1 MQRIIT
7 PWFKSEK
14 YLEMLSKDCPKCTCV
29 DTYCVYLGSFRHNC
43 YNREMNSE
51 LCIYNN
57 KTYAGIGFE
66 ECIGCEQY
74 KKVACD
80 IDHIDLWRDY
90 ILSQKGNYTERV
102 NITTWVCPY
111 NNWLSCKGLS
121 CPAYNKT
128 DDNIS
133 CIFVEQ
139 GRSSL

>member
-1 MQRIIT
+1 MQKIPT
-7 PWFKSEK
+7 SWYKSER
-14 YLEMLSKDCPKCTCV
+14 YMNILDKDYPKCSHIP
-29 DTYCVYLGSFRHNC
+29 TYCVYLGSTHHNC
-43 YNREMNSE
+43 YNVTMNRE
-51 LCIYNN
+51 LCIYH
-57 KTYAGIGFE
+57 KDDSGIKFE
-66 ECIGCEQY
+66 ACKACEQY
-74 KKVACD
+74 KQVTCD

>member
-74 KKVACD
+74 EKVACD
-80 IDHIDLWRDY
+80 INHLELWRDMIEGQGIKDAQ
-90 ILSQKGNYTERV
+90 ILPNW
-102 NITTWVCPY
+102 ICPY
-111 NNWLSCKGLS
+111 NSWYACKKLA
-121 CPAYNKT
+121 CPAYQKNG
-128 DDNIS
+128 NIIS
-133 CIFVEQ
+133 CLFVEQ
-139 GRSSL
+139 ERNSL